1 MLNMILKSILKQG
14 SRTFLIILQL
24 VIGLTTLSIGLG
36 MIEGTQRLINDV
48 KELAPQNML
57 HIGMYVKNRD
67 LYTEQHQAFES
78 IDSKFL
84 LKLYSDMKNDNRIT
98 NLGTFIV
105 KQGMN
110 SNGLEIMEIS
120 IDVNYLKMCEFK
132 VVRGR
137 KLSVNDFSEKSDAKI
152 PVLISKELSEAFPL
166 GSTYNQVYR
175 VVGILPANTK
185 FWGGSST
192 LLSSNLI
199 NSNNIIIIPLKENQF
214 DKDDIKTRVFQNMLF
229 QVKDVSQKIEVS
241 TYILQRMKGEIN
253 KVGLDVKITD
263 LSTEIADIKK
273 RNEFQ
278 TEFSLIFAVLIL
290 ILSSFGLI
298 GVTLASIARRRS
310 EFGMRYALGS
320 TPRLLVALICG
331 EIAFLYFISIII
343 AIFISIVSQSLFKAM
358 LIEIGITTIIKAVGI
373 TLLLSVLSC
382 FLPVLKIIKT
392 KPVELISGG

>member
-1 MLNMILKSILKQG
+1 MILKSILKQG

>member
-48 KELAPQNML
+48 KELSPQNML

-137 KLSVNDFSEKSDAKI
+137 KLSVNDFSEKSDDKI

-263 LSTEIADIKK
+263 LSTEIADIKR

-320 TPRLLVALICG
+320 TPGFLVALICG

>member
-14 SRTFLIILQL
+14 SRTFVIILQL

-120 IDVNYLKMCEFK
+120 IDVNYLKMCKFK

-137 KLSVNDFSEKSDAKI
+137 KLSANDFSEKSDNKI
-152 PVLISKELSEAFPL
+152 PVLISKELSEDFPL

-263 LSTEIADIKK
+263 LSTEIADIKR

-320 TPRLLVALICG
+320 TPGFLVALICG

-343 AIFISIVSQSLFKAM
+343 AIFISIVSQSIFKAM
-358 LIEIGITTIIKAVGI
+358 LIEIGIITIIKAVGI